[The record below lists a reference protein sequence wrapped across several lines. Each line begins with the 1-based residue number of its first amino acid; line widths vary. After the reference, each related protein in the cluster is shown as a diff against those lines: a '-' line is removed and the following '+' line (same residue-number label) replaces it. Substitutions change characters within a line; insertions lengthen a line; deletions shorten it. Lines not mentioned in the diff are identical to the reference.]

1 MRGLNALAKEVLR
14 AGINQM
20 KSGVDY
26 LPMQMFPIGS
36 CAQVEL
42 VGGGEERGEAV
53 GSRAETSTR
62 RAPLLIEVASLRIF
76 FTHELGSNFR
86 DSIISAPLLIE
97 VGVQSIFS
105 TWFIFTHQLRSA

>member
-36 CAQVEL
+36 CAEVEL
-42 VGGGEERGEAV
+42 VGSDEERGEAV
-53 GSRAETSTR
+53 GSQAETSTC
-62 RAPLLIEVASLRIF
+62 L
-76 FTHELGSNFR
+76 
-86 DSIISAPLLIE
+86 SAPLLIE
-97 VGVQSIFS
+97 VGIQSTFS
-105 TWFIFTHQLRSA
+105 TRFIF